1 MSDDQSDQKQ
11 KEWERLEA
19 MIAEAKRHQEIA
31 NAQKEFEFLHSCT
44 FQEQK
49 RSEVKIKTKTVS

>member
-44 FQEQK
+44 F
-49 RSEVKIKTKTVS
+49 